1 MKILITGGM
10 GFVGSNLIDLL
21 LQEKHKII
29 VLTKSYSKKK
39 NISHIQAKIKVEK
52 VDVTNQR
59 KLSNIIELHKPDVII
74 HLAGITSHSKSFEKP
89 FDDIDQNTK
98 STLFILEKLKQMN
111 RKCRFVLGSSF
122 IVVGK
127 PDKLPVDEKTPCW
140 PTTVYGTNRLASEH
154 YCKIYHEV
162 YGLDTV
168 IFRITNSFG
177 PREQVLSTKN
187 AVNFLIHEAFKGNK
201 LTIFKNGKFFR
212 DLIYIS
218 DVVFGIKTIM
228 NKGKSGDLYWIS
240 SGRKIWFYELGKL
253 LEKLTDAKV
262 KFVKTPNYTKKVDVG
277 NFVVNNSK
285 LRSLGWKPKVNL
297 VQGIK
302 ETLEYFKSQKIS

>member
-10 GFVGSNLIDLL
+10 GFIGSNLIDLL

-52 VDVTNQR
+52 VDVTNHR

-140 PTTVYGTNRLASEH
+140 PTTIYGTNRLASEH

-240 SGRKIWFYELGKL
+240 SGRKIWFYKLGKL
-253 LEKLTDAKV
+253 LEKLTGAKV

>member
-52 VDVTNQR
+52 VDVTNYR

-140 PTTVYGTNRLASEH
+140 PTTIYGTNRLASEH

-201 LTIFKNGKFFR
+201 LTIFKKGKFFR

>member
-52 VDVTNQR
+52 VDVTNYR

-177 PREQVLSTKN
+177 PREQVLPTKN

>member
-1 MKILITGGM
+1 MKILITGGI
-10 GFVGSNLIDLL
+10 GFIGSHLIDLL

-52 VDVTNQR
+52 VDVTNHR

-89 FDDIDQNTK
+89 FDDVDQNTK

-140 PTTVYGTNRLASEH
+140 PTTLYGTNRLASEH

-177 PREQVLSTKN
+177 PREQVLPTKN

>member
-140 PTTVYGTNRLASEH
+140 PTTLYGTNRLASEH

>member
-52 VDVTNQR
+52 VDVTNYR

-140 PTTVYGTNRLASEH
+140 PTTLYGTNRLASEH

>member
-52 VDVTNQR
+52 VDVTDYR

-122 IVVGK
+122 IVVGNIVRYIMK
-127 PDKLPVDEKTPCW
+127 
-140 PTTVYGTNRLASEH
+140 
-154 YCKIYHEV
+154 
-162 YGLDTV
+162 
-168 IFRITNSFG
+168 FM
-177 PREQVLSTKN
+177 VLI
-187 AVNFLIHEAFKGNK
+187 L
-201 LTIFKNGKFFR
+201 
-212 DLIYIS
+212 
-218 DVVFGIKTIM
+218 
-228 NKGKSGDLYWIS
+228 LYS
-240 SGRKIWFYELGKL
+240 
-253 LEKLTDAKV
+253 V
-262 KFVKTPNYTKKVDVG
+262 
-277 NFVVNNSK
+277 
-285 LRSLGWKPKVNL
+285 
-297 VQGIK
+297 
-302 ETLEYFKSQKIS
+302 